1 MANGSDPASGTAGPG
16 SVGQVSVRQ
25 GLIEL
30 EFGDRLRIRRIEFGG
45 LIEPEVSLGW
55 GAGGTQ
61 QRRPAGK
68 IEVGEN
74 GVDGNGIGDEG
85 DDTHG
90 STTGRADERQDII
103 DASDEG
109 GPSRGSTPAWGG
121 SA

>member
-1 MANGSDPASGTAGPG
+1 MANGSDPASGTAGSG
-16 SVGQVSVRQ
+16 SVGQGSVRQ

-30 EFGDRLRIRRIEFGG
+30 EFGDRLRIRGIEFGG
-45 LIEPEVSLGW
+45 LIEPEVSLWW

-68 IEVGEN
+68 IEIGEN
-74 GVDGNGIGDEG
+74 GAYGNGIRNEG
-85 DDTHG
+85 DDSHR

-109 GPSRGSTPAWGG
+109 GPSRRRTPAWGG
-121 SA
+121 AA